1 MAKSNI
7 VLPTNFVGTVY
18 DHNTGVYV
26 ATRKDGSITFGR
38 FNEPGT
44 NVKASTP
51 DRAIK
56 MVK

>member
-1 MAKSNI
+1 MAKSEF

-18 DHNTGVYV
+18 DHNTRVYV

-44 NVKASTP
+44 NVKATAP